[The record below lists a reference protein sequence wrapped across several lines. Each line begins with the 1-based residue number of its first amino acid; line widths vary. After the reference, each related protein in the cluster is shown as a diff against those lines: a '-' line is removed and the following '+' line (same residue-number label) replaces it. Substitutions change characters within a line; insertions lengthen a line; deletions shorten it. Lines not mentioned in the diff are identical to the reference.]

1 MFIGEINTIKHDHLG
16 DTLRL
21 SAKAKTALEKYTPK
35 GCPFKDYT
43 LCDLLFDWVKM
54 YGWMI
59 SGEISVKKFV
69 GMIKDRDVKAEVYGD
84 VICRIIKEV

>member
-21 SAKAKTALEKYTPK
+21 SAKAKAALENYTPK
-35 GCPFKDYT
+35 DCPFKNYT

-59 SGEISVKKFV
+59 SGEISVKKFI

-84 VICRIIKEV
+84 VICWIIKED